1 MGNLV
6 SAKEFADRLGISVR
20 MLEELILQ
28 GKVPPYIKLGRLRRW
43 HPEQLEKWIDE
54 QFSHAASEE
63 SAAGQDENSP
73 AA

>member
-20 MLEELILQ
+20 MLEELITQ

-43 HPEQLEKWIDE
+43 HPEQVDKWINA
-54 QFSHAASEE
+54 QFARASEGKIAE
-63 SAAGQDENSP
+63 HQDEIRP
-73 AA
+73 AT